1 MKDGLAID
9 IGGTFTDVVLVVEGR
24 TYAEK
29 VLTTP
34 DAPTDAVIE
43 GVERVLA
50 ASKVSMSSIPIVIHG
65 TTLATN
71 ALIERQGARTALLT
85 TEGHRDVL
93 EMAFENRFE
102 QYDVNIERPEPLVPR
117 HFRLPIAERMNAA
130 GEPLLPLDRDSV
142 MHAIHILKENDVESV
157 AVGFLHSYVN
167 DAHERLVAE
176 MLKENLPDVAVSLSS
191 DVCPEIRE
199 YERLSTTCAN
209 AYVLPLMKSYLVDL
223 EQRLRARGASCPLL
237 MMTSG
242 GGLTSF
248 EAAANSPIRLI
259 ESGPAGGAILACEI
273 ARSLNSKHVVS
284 FDMGGTTAKICLIDN
299 GEALYSRSFEVDRR
313 YRFRKG
319 SGLPVRIPVIEMVEI
334 GAGGGSIAKVDN
346 LRRIQIG
353 PESAGSEPGP
363 ACYGRD
369 GDDATVT
376 DADCVL
382 GRLQPSRFAGGM
394 LRLNVVAAKRAI
406 DASVGSPLDMNLDE
420 SALGIAEIVDENMA
434 AAARSHAAEWGKSLA
449 GRTLVAFGGA
459 APLHAARML
468 EKLDLDAVI
477 VPNGAGVGSA
487 LGFLGAPV
495 SYEVVRSRYMVL
507 SQYDEAL
514 VENVLA
520 EMHREAADIVVPA
533 AMGRETSS
541 SATAYMRYVGQGYEI
556 SVGFD
561 PSDVNQAQLQS
572 RYDAMYKLL
581 YGRLIPDAEIEVMS
595 WTYTLS
601 TREEEPESVPD
612 SSGCERFDKEVETV
626 ALREAAAVVNARLID
641 RELLAPSHSVEGPA
655 LVAERHTTTV
665 IPSDCEAR
673 VLASGALSISKVQ
686 Q

>member
-9 IGGTFTDVVLVVEGR
+9 IGGTFTDVVLVVERR

-167 DAHERLVAE
+167 DAHERVVAE

-394 LRLNVVAAKRAI
+394 LSLNIVAAQRAI

-612 SSGCERFDKEVETV
+612 VSGWERFDKEVETV

-641 RELLAPSHSVEGPA
+641 RELLAPSHSVVGPA
-655 LVAERHTTTV
+655 LVTERHTTTV